1 MCYVFATPLVFTPV
15 KIEAATPPVSTVPT
29 NKMATIWLNFPQNDN
44 GRGQKALMASFPAKQ
59 PDVDFLVPVS
69 SRFTGVRYAKE
80 LFTMLKSSS
89 PELQKQFVWE
99 PLKGRGGSGESD
111 ILNTDSKG
119 YLRDYPLWRDDFGL
133 PVADGNGYFVLAQIR
148 TDEFW
153 LNICLGDQYFTPF
166 QKVQEFPVDELI
178 YSKIAR
184 IHRDDAKELFCTLS
198 LAAAWKDL
206 SAFQK
211 LIHVGMGIGEAEREE
226 PYCFL
231 EPTLTVKELDAQL
244 EAYMAQ

>member
-1 MCYVFATPLVFTPV
+1 
-15 KIEAATPPVSTVPT
+15 
-29 NKMATIWLNFPQNDN
+29 MATIWLNFPQNDN
-44 GRGQKALMASFPAKQ
+44 GRGQSSNFPAKQ

-80 LFTMLKSSS
+80 VFTMLKSSS

-111 ILNTDSKG
+111 ILNTDSNG

-148 TDEFW
+148 TDKFW

-184 IHRDDAKELFCTLS
+184 IHRDDANELFRS
-198 LAAAWKDL
+198 LTTNVAAFNAL
-206 SAFQK
+206 V
-211 LIHVGMGIGEAEREE
+211 HVGMGVGEAEREE

-231 EPTLTVKELDAQL
+231 DPTATVEELDAEL
-244 EAYMAQ
+244 EAYMTQ

>member
-1 MCYVFATPLVFTPV
+1 
-15 KIEAATPPVSTVPT
+15 
-29 NKMATIWLNFPQNDN
+29 MATLWFNFPQNDN
-44 GRGQKALMASFPAKQ
+44 GRSPAQKEGPLASFPKQ
-59 PDVDFLVPVS
+59 PDVDFLVPMS
-69 SRFTGVRYAKE
+69 SRFTAMAYAKE
-80 LFTMLKSSS
+80 VFAMLMTGRSTD
-89 PELQKQFVWE
+89 LQKQFVWE

-111 ILNTDSKG
+111 ILNTNSNG

-153 LNICLGDQYFTPF
+153 LNICLGDIYFTPF

-184 IHRDDAKELFCTLS
+184 IHRDDAKELFRS
-198 LAAAWKDL
+198 LTTNV
-206 SAFQK
+206 SAFNA
-211 LIHVGMGIGEAEREE
+211 LVHVGMGVGEAQREE

-231 EPTLTVKELDAQL
+231 DPTATVEELDAEL
-244 EAYMAQ
+244 EAYMTQ

>member
-1 MCYVFATPLVFTPV
+1 
-15 KIEAATPPVSTVPT
+15 
-29 NKMATIWLNFPQNDN
+29 MATLWFNFPQNDIRSAQSSN
-44 GRGQKALMASFPAKQ
+44 FPAKQ
-59 PDVDFLVPVS
+59 PDVDFLVPMS
-69 SRFTGVRYAKE
+69 SRFTAMSYAKE

-111 ILNTDSKG
+111 ILNTDSNG

-184 IHRDDAKELFCTLS
+184 IHRDDAKELFRS
-198 LAAAWKDL
+198 LTPNVSSFNAL
-206 SAFQK
+206 V
-211 LIHVGMGIGEAEREE
+211 HVGMGVGEAQREE

-231 EPTLTVKELDAQL
+231 DPTMTAEELDAEL
-244 EAYMAQ
+244 EAYMTQ